1 MPEKGKNESFIR
13 YLCWHWVFAWKNRY
27 MSSKSRKVINNLNRH
42 TECTYS
48 LFIRW
53 SFDSNINKY
62 DYYRDEDCMKNFCK
76 NSKEHV
82 MKRASFE
89 RLKML
94 PLKARKTN
102 FIKSISFVIY
112 AEINLIIMTK
122 IIGLFKITVI
132 ILRNIRVLYIL
143 TKF

>member
-1 MPEKGKNESFIR
+1 
-13 YLCWHWVFAWKNRY
+13 
-27 MSSKSRKVINNLNRH
+27 
-42 TECTYS
+42 
-48 LFIRW
+48 
-53 SFDSNINKY
+53 
-62 DYYRDEDCMKNFCK
+62 MKNFCK

-94 PLKARKTN
+94 PLKARKIN

-132 ILRNIRVLYIL
+132 KLRNIGVLYIL